1 MSITYLSFFVDIQV
15 IIRMVSL
22 KKICHSEFTNIK
34 INRHMRIA
42 PLLGYLY
49 CLRSVQNN
57 FYFHEK
63 VDRSGTVEKQSTIE
77 EHSKNV

>member
-1 MSITYLSFFVDIQV
+1 
-15 IIRMVSL
+15 
-22 KKICHSEFTNIK
+22 
-34 INRHMRIA
+34 MRIA